1 MRRLWL
7 TLWAAPLVLAAGFVL
22 VLDRQGRTAS
32 EALKNDVTALQHRT
46 LELEAATFK
55 GSVFE
60 CAGPEADLAPE
71 LSQGLRSLD
80 PTVRAIA
87 QGHAPFTS
95 LGDPQRAEL
104 ESHLAWMDRVL
115 ACGERRFVTPT
126 DGIGPYADLR
136 HGRRQSMP
144 RLMDAL
150 SSLAPLKWRRSEPMQ
165 SDAVLRECGE
175 IWVLAVGWQRLEGL
189 ESMLPTLV
197 TMGNTVGPC
206 LEAAKQASPEAKA
219 AFTQRVKD
227 LRALAPTFSEVM
239 ALERTQNALRLF
251 GAWVPL
257 DVNAQLPAEA
267 QRWTQTQRE
276 SKWARGVPATLAL
289 RLYWRRF
296 EPGMRAVGDAKNAS
310 EASASQAQLV
320 APMLRRFM
328 AADPVDL
335 RYDMYIKY
343 VETLATQ
350 LRMLE
355 AAATQ

>member
-1 MRRLWL
+1 MRRVWL
-7 TLWAAPLVLAAGFVL
+7 SLLAVLLALGLVFAL
-22 VLDRQGRTAS
+22 VLDRQGRAAS
-32 EALKNDVTALQHRT
+32 EALRTDVNAMQART
-46 LELEAATFK
+46 LELDAATFK

-60 CAGPEADLAPE
+60 CVAPEADVAPE
-71 LSQGLRSLD
+71 LTQGLRSLD

-87 QGHAPFTS
+87 QGHAPFST
-95 LGDPQRAEL
+95 LPEAQRVEF

-115 ACGERRFVTPT
+115 ACGEQRFVVPT
-126 DGIGPYADLR
+126 DGIGPYADIR

-150 SSLAPLKWRRSEPMQ
+150 SSLAPLKWRRTGALQ
-165 SDAVLRECGE
+165 SDLVLRECGE
-175 IWVLAVGWQRLEGL
+175 LWVLAVGWQRLEGL

-197 TMGNTVGPC
+197 TMGSTMALC
-206 LEAAKQASPEAKA
+206 LEAAKQASPGAKA

-227 LRALAPTFSEVM
+227 LKVLAPTFSEVM

-257 DVNAQLPAEA
+257 DVNAQLPMEA
-267 QRWTQTQRE
+267 QRWTQTQYE
-276 SKWARGVPATLAL
+276 TKWARGVPATLAL

-296 EPGMRAVGDAKNAS
+296 EPGMRAVGEAKNAS
-310 EASASQAQLV
+310 EASASQTQLV

-343 VETLATQ
+343 VENLSTQ
-350 LRMLE
+350 LRLLEE
-355 AAATQ
+355 AAAQ

>member
-1 MRRLWL
+1 MRRVWL
-7 TLWAAPLVLAAGFVL
+7 SLLAVLLALGLVFAL
-22 VLDRQGRTAS
+22 VLDRQGRAAS
-32 EALKNDVTALQHRT
+32 EALRTDVNAMQART
-46 LELEAATFK
+46 LELDAATFK

-60 CAGPEADLAPE
+60 CVAPEADVAPE

-87 QGHAPFTS
+87 QGHAPFST
-95 LGDPQRAEL
+95 LPEAQRVEF

-115 ACGERRFVTPT
+115 ACGEQRFVVPT
-126 DGIGPYADLR
+126 DGIGPYADIR

-150 SSLAPLKWRRSEPMQ
+150 SSLAPLKWRRTETLQ
-165 SDAVLRECGE
+165 SDQVLRECGE
-175 IWVLAVGWQRLEGL
+175 LWVLAVGWQRLEGL

-197 TMGNTVGPC
+197 TMGSTMGLC
-206 LEAAKQASPEAKA
+206 LEAAKQASPEAKS
-219 AFTQRVKD
+219 AFLQRVKD
-227 LRALAPTFSEVM
+227 LKSLAPTFSEVM

-257 DVNAQLPAEA
+257 DVNAQLPMEA

-276 SKWARGVPATLAL
+276 TKWARGVPATLAL

-296 EPGMRAVGDAKNAS
+296 EPGMRAVGEANSAS

-343 VETLATQ
+343 VENLATQ
-350 LRMLE
+350 LRLLEE
-355 AAATQ
+355 AAAQ